1 MTKIVSIGYNNYSL
15 LIVNYSLFFMIIDWK
30 EIAKNKYEEI
40 KNKVKNIKPKLT
52 LLAILVWN
60 NPSSLRYIRQKKKW
74 AEYVGIEFILDHLD
88 ENISE
93 HELLQKI
100 EHYNN
105 DENITWIMVQL
116 PLPKHIENKKI
127 INLINPLKDV
137 DWFNEKN
144 QWKLLIWDESWLV
157 PCTPAWIMEIIKS
170 LNIDLAWKIVTV
182 IWKSNIVWKPLTML
196 LINASATVISCN
208 SKTKDLKQF
217 TKISDIVICAV
228 WKPGLLSLDMI
239 NDKTIV
245 IDVWFTVIN
254 DKIYWDANF
263 EEINNNWN
271 LITPVPGW
279 VGPLT
284 VANLMNNVII
294 SQQRINNKQL

>member
-1 MTKIVSIGYNNYSL
+1 
-15 LIVNYSLFFMIIDWK
+15 MIIDWK
-30 EIAKNKYEEI
+30 KIALEKYEEI
-40 KNKVKNIKPKLT
+40 KKTVKTIDKSLT

-74 AEYVGIEFILDHLD
+74 AEFVWINFVLDHLD
-88 ENISE
+88 ENIKE
-93 HELLQKI
+93 EKLLEKI
-100 EHYNN
+100 EQYNK
-105 DENITWIMVQL
+105 DTKITWIMVQL
-116 PLPKHIENKKI
+116 PLPSHIYSKKV
-127 INLINPLKDV
+127 INLINPSKDV

-144 QWKLLIWDESWLV
+144 QWKILIWDDSWLV
-157 PCTPAWIMEIIKS
+157 PCTPLWVMEILKS
-170 LNIDLAWKIVTV
+170 LKIDLSWKIVTV

-208 SKTKDLKQF
+208 SKTPDLKQF

-228 WKPGLLSLDMI
+228 WKPWLLTLDMI

-245 IDVWFTVIN
+245 IDVWFTVVD
-254 DKIYWDANF
+254 DKIYGDAKF

-271 LITPVPGW
+271 LITPAPGW

-284 VANLMNNVII
+284 VANLMNNVIK
-294 SQQRINNKQL
+294 SCKLREQ